1 MVINYDIVVRILVS
15 LALGA
20 MLGFEREIRK
30 CPAGLRTH
38 TLVCIGATVFTLA
51 SIAFAGPGV
60 DISRIAGQVVVG
72 IGFIGAGV
80 IFKEK
85 DKVVGLTTAA
95 TLWIAAG
102 IGIMAAINQFFI
114 AALVTVISIV
124 VLSGGFWIE
133 KYVLHKKRTRLKP

>member
-1 MVINYDIVVRILVS
+1 MIINYDILIRLLVS
-15 LALGA
+15 LGLGA
-20 MLGFEREIRK
+20 FLGFEREIRK

-38 TLVCIGATVFTLA
+38 TLVCIGATVFALA
-51 SIAFAGPGV
+51 SVAFSGPGV

-85 DKVVGLTTAA
+85 DKIVGLTTAS

-102 IGIMAAINQFFI
+102 IGIMSAIGEFFVGI
-114 AALVTVISIV
+114 VVTVISIF
-124 VLSGGFWIE
+124 VLSGGLWIE
-133 KYVLHKKRTRLKP
+133 KYTLHKKKSRLKP

>member
-1 MVINYDIVVRILVS
+1 MEINYDILMRIIVSVVLGA
-15 LALGA
+15 ALG
-20 MLGFEREIRK
+20 LEREFRR

-38 TLVCIGATVFTLA
+38 ALVCIGAAVFTLG

-60 DISRIAGQVVVG
+60 DVSRIAGQVVVG

-85 DKVVGLTTAA
+85 NKVIGLTTAS

-102 IGIMAAINQFFI
+102 IGLMAAISQFFI
-114 AALVTVISIV
+114 AFIVTVISIV
-124 VLSGGFWIE
+124 VLSGGLWLE
-133 KYVLHKKRTRLKP
+133 KYVLHKKHQRLKP

>member
-1 MVINYDIVVRILVS
+1 MVINYEILIRILVS
-15 LALGA
+15 VVLGA
-20 MLGFEREIRK
+20 ILGLEREFK
-30 CPAGLRTH
+30 ECPAGLRTH
-38 TLVCIGATVFTLA
+38 SLVCIGATVFTLA

-60 DISRIAGQVVVG
+60 DVSRIAGQVVVG

-114 AALVTVISIV
+114 AALVTVISVI
-124 VLSGGFWIE
+124 VLSGGFWLE
-133 KYVLHKKRTRLKP
+133 KNVLHKKKSRLKP